1 MDMKK
6 IGSFLKALRKEKG
19 LTQEQLAEKLGVA
32 GRTISRWET
41 ASNMPDLSVLIQLA
55 EFYDIEVGEILDG
68 ERKDKVV
75 DKEVKETLTKIAD
88 YSNDEKQKAVNV
100 YKFSLMAMFFIGFI
114 IVLIEFAMLID
125 FRYIIA
131 ESLPLL
137 VGGCTCIIMTI
148 KNGLWDTFSK
158 KKNTPARDAVT
169 SFVITFIAS
178 IFCYIMLLNRTEDL
192 KRTIII
198 SSCFLVGTFF
208 AGFVFLRMLAILSK
222 NKKERTNR

>member
-32 GRTISRWET
+32 GRTVSRWET

-68 ERKDKVV
+68 ERKDKVM
-75 DKEVKETLTKIAD
+75 DKEVKETLNKIAD

-100 YKFSLMAMFFIGFI
+100 YKFSLMTIFFIGFI
-114 IVLIEFAMLID
+114 IVLLEFALLVD

-137 VGGCTCIIMTI
+137 IGGCTCIIMTI
-148 KNGLWDTFSK
+148 KKRLMGYFLKEENHSCKRCCYKFYYHFSRFNFLLYYAFK
-158 KKNTPARDAVT
+158 QSRRFKAFNYN
-169 SFVITFIAS
+169 F
-178 IFCYIMLLNRTEDL
+178 IMLFCSN
-192 KRTIII
+192 
-198 SSCFLVGTFF
+198 FF
-208 AGFVFLRMLAILSK
+208 SRFCCSQVLSYIK
-222 NKKERTNR
+222 QE

>member
-32 GRTISRWET
+32 GRTVSRWET
-41 ASNMPDLSVLIQLA
+41 ASNMPDLSILIQLA

-68 ERKDKVV
+68 ERKDIIM

-100 YKFSLMAMFFIGFI
+100 YKFSLMVMFFVGFI
-114 IVLIEFAMLID
+114 IVMIEFAMLVD

-137 VGGCTCIIMTI
+137 IGGCTCIIMTI

-158 KKNTPARDAVT
+158 KKITPARDAVT
-169 SFVITFIAS
+169 SFIITSIAS

-192 KRTIII
+192 KRSITV
-198 SSCFLVGTFF
+198 SLCFFVVTFLVG
-208 AGFVFLRMLAILSK
+208 FVVLRLLALL
-222 NKKERTNR
+222 NNRKKHK

>member
-6 IGSFLKALRKEKG
+6 IGCFLKALRKEKG

-32 GRTISRWET
+32 GRTVSRWET

-55 EFYDIEVGEILDG
+55 EFYNIEVGEILDG
-68 ERKDKVV
+68 ERKDIIM

-137 VGGCTCIIMTI
+137 IGGCTCIIMTI
-148 KNGLWDTFSK
+148 KNGLWDTFSNK
-158 KKNTPARDAVT
+158 KITPGRDAVT
-169 SFVITFIAS
+169 SFIITSVAS

-192 KRTIII
+192 KRSIIV
-198 SSCFLVGTFF
+198 SLCFFVVTFLVG
-208 AGFVFLRMLAILSK
+208 FVVLRLLAILSK
-222 NKKERTNR
+222 NKKERTNK

>member
-32 GRTISRWET
+32 GRTVSRWET
-41 ASNMPDLSVLIQLA
+41 ASNMPDLSILIQLA

-68 ERKDKVV
+68 ERKDIIM

-100 YKFSLMAMFFIGFI
+100 YKFSLMVMFFVGFI
-114 IVLIEFAMLID
+114 IVMIEFAMLVD

-137 VGGCTCIIMTI
+137 IGGCTCIIMTI

-158 KKNTPARDAVT
+158 KKITPARDAVT
-169 SFVITFIAS
+169 SFIITLIAS
-178 IFCYIMLLNRTEDL
+178 IFCCIMLLNRTEDL
-192 KRTIII
+192 KRSITV
-198 SSCFLVGTFF
+198 SLCFFVVTFLVG
-208 AGFVFLRMLAILSK
+208 FVVLRLLALL
-222 NKKERTNR
+222 NNRKKHK